1 MKTIEEAILAVKSF
15 DFKNATQKEIEEII
29 PTFGM
34 NDEYI
39 EEMPKSLSKHFG
51 WGIKIWQYPNQFSKF
66 LCYLRDK
73 DIDSYFEMG
82 VRYGGTFILVNELLL
97 KKNPMLES
105 HCLDIISP
113 SEVLN
118 VYQHKFR
125 KNRFFYHQASSQD
138 IAIFDML
145 GDSNPYFVNK
155 KIDLVFIDA
164 CHTYQC
170 VKRDY
175 FIALMLGAKYIVFHD
190 IVSVVTKGVRNFWS
204 EIKNTHKNCY
214 EFIDQYD
221 EVEGSYMGIGVVE
234 VSKEDNI
241 FPMFKPHYHH
251 LFNW

>member
-39 EEMPKSLSKHFG
+39 EEMPQSLSSYFG

-66 LCYLRDK
+66 LCYLKDK
-73 DIDSYFEMG
+73 EIDSYFEMG

-97 KKNPMLES
+97 KKNPALES
-105 HCLDIISP
+105 HCLDMIPP
-113 SEVLN
+113 SEILSI
-118 VYQHKFR
+118 YQHEFR
-125 KNRFFYHQASSQD
+125 KNRFFYHQSCSQD
-138 IAIFDML
+138 ISIFNTL

-155 KIDLVFIDA
+155 QIDFVFIDA

-175 FIALMLGAKYIVFHD
+175 FIALMLGAKYIAFHD
-190 IVSVVTKGVRNFWS
+190 IASVVTKGVKNFWS
-204 EIKNTHKNCY
+204 EIKNTHKNCT

-234 VSKEDNI
+234 ITKEDDI